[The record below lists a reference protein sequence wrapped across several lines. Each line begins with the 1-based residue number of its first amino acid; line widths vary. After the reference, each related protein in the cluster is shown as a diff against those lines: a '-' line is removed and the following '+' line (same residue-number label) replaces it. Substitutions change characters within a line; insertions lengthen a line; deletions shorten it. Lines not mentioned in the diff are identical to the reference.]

1 MCNNFS
7 KRHSWPPHKP
17 CLAAAHRKN
26 NLKDV
31 AFAVWVVPALA
42 LDTEFTNKGVQWHQV
57 TVHLYCKHKLCAHI
71 CVGHRVLVLF
81 CLKQGD
87 FSLSVIA
94 LLNALQSALLRSTLR
109 FCVNCVPPKMRFL
122 MRFFM
127 RLLRFFKV
135 SEKASVEFIVFSF
148 YHFFFFLIQRR
159 PHLRH
164 IYEKK

>member
-1 MCNNFS
+1 
-7 KRHSWPPHKP
+7 
-17 CLAAAHRKN
+17 
-26 NLKDV
+26 
-31 AFAVWVVPALA
+31 
-42 LDTEFTNKGVQWHQV
+42 
-57 TVHLYCKHKLCAHI
+57 
-71 CVGHRVLVLF
+71 
-81 CLKQGD
+81 
-87 FSLSVIA
+87 
-94 LLNALQSALLRSTLR
+94 
-109 FCVNCVPPKMRFL
+109 MRFL